1 VASTTSSSVP
11 LHFGG
16 FPAHLK
22 PWYAVL
28 ACAKAGLVLGLRGA
42 NRTRASSLPGTHIKA
57 VVSDSSTAGTWLT
70 TCAQAAS
77 MVALYLR
84 GPTDDCQYKL
94 SDGDS

>member
-16 FPAHLK
+16 LPAHLK

-28 ACAKAGLVLGLRGA
+28 ARAKASRVLSLRGA
-42 NRTRASSLPGTHIKA
+42 GRARASSLPSTHIKA

-84 GPTDDCQYKL
+84 GPTDYCQYKF